1 MAIFYKNITSA
12 TTTTLITKG
21 GSNSGG
27 IRKILITNN
36 HATNTTRVRLY
47 IDDGSTEF
55 NIVKTNIPPMVSLV
69 LEDNLGF
76 DSSIYDLKL
85 ETSEAGYDIT
95 VIMK

>member
-1 MAIFYKNITSA
+1 M
-12 TTTTLITKG
+12 
-21 GSNSGG
+21 
-27 IRKILITNN
+27 
-36 HATNTTRVRLY
+36 Y

>member
-1 MAIFYKNITSA
+1 MAIYKNITSA

-21 GSNSGG
+21 RSNSGG
-27 IRKILITNN
+27 IHKILIANN

-55 NIVKTNIPPMVSLV
+55 NIVKTNIQPMVSLV
-69 LEDNLGF
+69 LEDNLVF

-95 VIMK
+95 VIIK